1 MGEDSTHAS
10 TYTGVRPLAWAAAPR
25 VFEKDKKDIIGHDV
39 QAPPPKF
46 FDGSVGQPLFWNERR
61 SAEFWQHVLG
71 NFNVKV
77 VVDLSPGSGQLAR
90 ACLDTATSCIA
101 VARNQSHSSW
111 LQNVLDRYVMLTIVR
126 SGTYLHDSD
135 LAASIKELFFDVLD
149 QLHAADAS
157 DDNDPD
163 EAA

>member
-1 MGEDSTHAS
+1 MK
-10 TYTGVRPLAWAAAPR
+10 AA
-25 VFEKDKKDIIGHDV
+25 IIGHAV
-39 QAPPPKF
+39 AQPSTKF
-46 FDGSVGQPLFWNERR
+46 FAGSVGHPLFWNERR

-71 NFNVKV
+71 NFNVKA

-111 LQNVLDRYVMLTIVR
+111 LQNVLDRYVMLVIVK

-135 LAASIKELFFDVLD
+135 LAASIKELFFDILD
-149 QLHAADAS
+149 QLNAADAS

-163 EAA
+163 EPA

>member
-1 MGEDSTHAS
+1 MSDGVATANRATELSFNTIIAGSSGRHRCRHAS
-10 TYTGVRPLAWAAAPR
+10 LAESQGRRTIVVTVAATPLQHRREPIRNPWHTLCKQR
-25 VFEKDKKDIIGHDV
+25 
-39 QAPPPKF
+39 PPK
-46 FDGSVGQPLFWNERR
+46 P
-61 SAEFWQHVLG
+61 
-71 NFNVKV
+71 
-77 VVDLSPGSGQLAR
+77 
-90 ACLDTATSCIA
+90 TSKCT
-101 VARNQSHSSW
+101 S
-111 LQNVLDRYVMLTIVR
+111 VR